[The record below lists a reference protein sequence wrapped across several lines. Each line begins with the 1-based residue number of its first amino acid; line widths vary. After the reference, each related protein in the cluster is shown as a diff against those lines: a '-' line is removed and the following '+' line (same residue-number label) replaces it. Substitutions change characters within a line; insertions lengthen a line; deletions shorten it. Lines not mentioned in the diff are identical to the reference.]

1 MRGLLL
7 LALGASLGA
16 WCSAKELRKPPS
28 PPADD
33 TAAETTSALLDREIA
48 ALAPQRPGHRDL
60 YVLAVAG
67 DGTEAVFRNEV
78 LHLENLATRR
88 LDAAGRVLVLANHPA
103 DSLQRPLAP
112 ADPGNLRRALAGL
125 GDAMDPD
132 EDLLLLYLTSHGT
145 EDHRFLLR
153 RPDRADRLLT
163 PRQLREALDA
173 SGIRHRVVAISACYS
188 GGFARALDDPDT
200 LLLMAARRDRASFGC
215 GNDSVATYFGR
226 AWLVDGLNDTLDFSL
241 AFDQAVKRIE
251 QRERAEGLLPSRP
264 QRQQGQRIGAT
275 LAAWRA
281 GFTPGPALPYPH
293 AEAEDEGEK
302 LIPPRRPADKSG
314 SR

>member
-1 MRGLLL
+1 MAGFALGLCLAAGCGAKDIDKAAPQPQKNDASTTRQAL
-7 LALGASLGA
+7 LA
-16 WCSAKELRKPPS
+16 R
-28 PPADD
+28 D
-33 TAAETTSALLDREIA
+33 IA

-67 DGTEAVFRNEV
+67 DGTEQVFRNEV

-88 LDAAGRVLVLANHPA
+88 LDAPGRVLVLANHPQ
-103 DSLQRPLAP
+103 DSLQRPLP
-112 ADPGNLRRALAGL
+112 LADPGSLRTALAGL

-132 EDLLLLYLTSHGT
+132 EDVLLLYLTSHGT

-153 RPDRADRLLT
+153 QPERGDRLLT

-173 SGIRHRVVAISACYS
+173 SGIRHRVVVISACYS
-188 GGFARALDDPDT
+188 GGFMRELDDPDT
-200 LLLMAARRDRASFGC
+200 LLLMAARRDRPSFGC

-226 AWLVDGLNDTLDFSL
+226 AWLVDGLNATVDFAL
-241 AFDQAVKRIE
+241 AFEQARAAIEKRE
-251 QRERAEGLLPSRP
+251 KAEGLLPSRP
-264 QRQQGQRIGAT
+264 QIQRGERIDAT

-281 GFTPGPALPYPH
+281 GFTPGPPLPYPH
-293 AEAEDEGEK
+293 AEPEAAGEK
-302 LIPPRRPADKSG
+302 LIPPRLPAGKSG